1 MRAAFSI
8 SSLLNQGVTS
18 DAAQTST
25 RSAPKAIARGRRR
38 RAPLWSAGSG
48 LETGR
53 PGASA
58 QPIPSNAN
66 AGAPRPANSQNQSN
80 EQCTT
85 QYATPAT
92 AAAQTVR
99 ASGSGA

>member
-18 DAAQTST
+18 DAAQTSA
-25 RSAPKAIARGRRR
+25 RSAPKIASSRRR
-38 RAPLWSAGSG
+38 RAPLWNAGPG

-80 EQCTT
+80 EPCTT
-85 QYATPAT
+85 QYANPAR